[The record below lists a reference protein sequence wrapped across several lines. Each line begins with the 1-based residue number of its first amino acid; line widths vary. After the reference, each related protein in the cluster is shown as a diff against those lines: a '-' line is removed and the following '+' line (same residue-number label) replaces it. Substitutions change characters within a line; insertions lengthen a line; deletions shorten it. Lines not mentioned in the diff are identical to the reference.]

1 MKLSKIIKDVEKIS
15 IFSDGILYKS
25 SKNELFSLKEESVI
39 LLDKVYDYEV
49 FNQSIFYQESNLE
62 ALYILNLYFQKK
74 EFISGIFSLR
84 GAFHINEN
92 NIYILGKEN
101 TSKVIYIF
109 DTKTFLLKSIV
120 NANYF
125 PKLSANNLC
134 FCEKKD
140 AIYCFD
146 SLLNNNLWSYSL
158 PEGFKIFGAPEIID
172 NVVYILAYTSHFQES
187 HRIGLDIETGNKIWE
202 ISGGVDKNTTPIH
215 AKTFNPKDKLLY
227 GLYKTFQV
235 FNPKTGKLLVNKII
249 EKANEDHFDAYSK
262 AIYDDKLWFVSGKYE
277 NCKFGYISLKT
288 NEIEFLQD
296 FPQENDEIFD
306 TPIFHQNKLYL
317 RGKYYNNLYIF
328 E

>member
-1 MKLSKIIKDVEKIS
+1 MKCINSKKNIVKIVANNNDLIVQEKNHLYINDLKVDIQEDDYIGVSYGNIIKTNSDKKEVSIWNNTDFSLLSKKHSSLNFTNSSLFVLVDFDYENVYSLYKVKVNDNIYNVKIEGFKNIIHFDSEKIWVNDM
-15 IFSDGILYKS
+15 F
-25 SKNELFSLKEESVI
+25 
-39 LLDKVYDYEV
+39 
-49 FNQSIFYQESNLE
+49 
-62 ALYILNLYFQKK
+62 
-74 EFISGIFSLR
+74 
-84 GAFHINEN
+84 EN
-92 NIYILGKEN
+92 NIIDC
-101 TSKVIYIF
+101 I
-109 DTKTFLLKSIV
+109 SI
-120 NANYF
+120 
-125 PKLSANNLC
+125 NN
-134 FCEKKD
+134 E
-140 AIYCFD
+140 
-146 SLLNNNLWSYSL
+146 NLWSYSL

-187 HRIGLDIETGNKIWE
+187 HRIGLEIETGNKIWE

-235 FNPKTGKLLVNKII
+235 FNPKTGELLVNKII

-328 E
+328 EE

>member
-1 MKLSKIIKDVEKIS
+1 MNLLEKIKDVEKIS
-15 IFSDGILYKS
+15 VFSDGILYKS

-49 FNQSIFYQESNLE
+49 FNQTIFYQESNLE
-62 ALYILNLYFQKK
+62 KLCLLNLYSQKK

-125 PKLSANNLC
+125 PKLSANNLY

-146 SLLNNNLWSYSL
+146 SLLNQNLWSYTL
-158 PEGFKIFGAPEIID
+158 PEGFKIFGQVQVID
-172 NVVYILAYTSHFQES
+172 NLLILYAVDNNFDHSKT
-187 HRIGLDIETGNKIWE
+187 ITLDINSGNIKWE
-202 ISGGVDKNTTPIH
+202 LDNTIFCQIDDEKKRLLGYAIRKYEVIDPFSG
-215 AKTFNPKDKLLY
+215 
-227 GLYKTFQV
+227 
-235 FNPKTGKLLVNKII
+235 KII
-249 EKANEDHFDAYSK
+249 VQKSMMDYYEKGLSPVSPSNTIANG
-262 AIYDDKLWFVSGKYE
+262 KLWFVSGRGE
-277 NCKFGYISLKT
+277 NAKFGRI
-288 NEIEFLQD
+288 NIETSQVDFIQD
-296 FPQENDEIFD
+296 FPLQNNGQLSK
-306 TPIFHQNKLYL
+306 PVFHNGKLYL
-317 RGKYYNNLYIF
+317 LDSNNTLHIF
-328 E
+328 EE